1 MLRQFPSHSHIAIG
15 DSHRN
20 MGYIMEDIVRLYSRF
35 TGPERLSI
43 GVRMHSRDD
52 GDAVRILDFFMEKF
66 MLSKVVF
73 KRS

>member
-1 MLRQFPSHSHIAIG
+1 
-15 DSHRN
+15 
-20 MGYIMEDIVRLYSRF
+20 MEDIVGLYSRF